1 MLDTLITS
9 KTRVKMLL
17 KFFSNS
23 SASGYLREMAKEFGE
38 STNSIRLELN
48 NLTKAGYLVTEEKGR
63 SIYYSANIK
72 HPLYNELK
80 TLVHK
85 YLGIDR
91 IIDDVIHKLLK
102 RLGKLEMAFITGDY
116 ADGRDSGIIDLVVVG
131 DIDQGY
137 FKQLVDKVEKLI
149 NRRVRTLV
157 LTESEYEKNISN
169 LHPEKALWLWKEETV
184 QSSNSSRFKVQ
195 G

>member
-48 NLTKAGYLVTEEKGR
+48 NLTEAGYLVTEEKGR

-85 YLGIDR
+85 YLGIDK

-169 LHPEKALWLWKEETV
+169 LHPDKALWLWKEETV

>member
-1 MLDTLITS
+1 MLDSLITS

-23 SASGYLREMAKEFGE
+23 SASAYMREMAKEFGE

-48 NLTKAGYLVTEEKGR
+48 NLSKAGYLVTEERGR

-91 IIDDVIHKLLK
+91 IVDDVIHMLLK
-102 RLGKLEMAFITGDY
+102 RLGKLQMAFITGDY
-116 ADGRDSGIIDLVVVG
+116 AEGRDSGIIDLIIVG
-131 DIDQGY
+131 DVDQQY
-137 FKQLVDKVEKLI
+137 LKQCVDKVEKLI
-149 NRRVRTLV
+149 NRRVRTLA
-157 LTESEYEKNISN
+157 LTEEEFEKNKPS
-169 LHPEKALWLWKEETV
+169 LHPDKALWLWRVEEV
-184 QSSNSSRFKVQ
+184 NV
-195 G
+195 

>member
-85 YLGIDR
+85 YLGIDK

-116 ADGRDSGIIDLVVVG
+116 ADGRDTGIIDLVVVG

-157 LTESEYEKNISN
+157 LTEDEYEKNKSN

-184 QSSNSSRFKVQ
+184 QSSISSRFKVQ

>member
-1 MLDTLITS
+1 
-9 KTRVKMLL
+9 MLL

-23 SASGYLREMAKEFGE
+23 SASAYMREMAKEFGE

-48 NLTKAGYLVTEEKGR
+48 NLTKAGYLITEEKGR

-91 IIDDVIHKLLK
+91 IIDDVIHKLLEK
-102 RLGKLEMAFITGDY
+102 LGKLQMAFITGDY
-116 ADGRDSGIIDLVVVG
+116 AEGRDSGIIDLVVVG
-131 DIDQGY
+131 DIDQSY
-137 FKQLVDKVEKLI
+137 FKLLVDKVEKLI
-149 NRRVRTLV
+149 SRRVRTLV
-157 LTESEYEKNISN
+157 LSEAEYEKNKSN
-169 LHPEKALWLWKEETV
+169 LHPDKALWLWKEE
-184 QSSNSSRFKVQ
+184 
-195 G
+195 

>member
-1 MLDTLITS
+1 MLDSLITS

-23 SASGYLREMAKEFGE
+23 SASAYLREMAKEFGK

-102 RLGKLEMAFITGDY
+102 RLGKLQMAFITGDY
-116 ADGRDSGIIDLVVVG
+116 AEGRDSGIIDLIIVG
-131 DIDQGY
+131 DIDQNY
-137 FKQLVDKVEKLI
+137 FKQLIDKVEKLI
-149 NRRVRTLV
+149 KRKVRTLV
-157 LTESEYEKNISN
+157 LTGGEFEKNKNN
-169 LHPEKALWLWKEETV
+169 LHPEKALWLWKVE
-184 QSSNSSRFKVQ
+184 
-195 G
+195 